1 MTTNKKINIIFFSL
15 SAALILC
22 VGISFYSWNKEK
34 VFSEKYETLPNTLV
48 KYSID
53 YCRSTGS
60 HLDLKGWI
68 FTDSY
73 PENGKLVITAASS
86 NKEIIIPNFTFTRPD
101 VSAAFKRSIPFD
113 KVGFNASI
121 STKGVSVTSA
131 SYLKIYIKT
140 NDKYYRVVNHVC
152 NR

>member
-86 NKEIIIPNFTFTRPD
+86 NKEIINQTLLLLDRMFPLHLKGAFLLIKS
-101 VSAAFKRSIPFD
+101 VSMHLLVQRAF
-113 KVGFNASI
+113 
-121 STKGVSVTSA
+121 
-131 SYLKIYIKT
+131 L
-140 NDKYYRVVNHVC
+140 
-152 NR
+152 